1 MVIHYAVGKE
11 TEYIA
16 MDMKNMYEGIF
27 VKSFVLFYGDK
38 IRYYITEES
47 DEGEKTTPEYTIE
60 YSPSTE
66 GVASGRYELLNT
78 IMEDKAV
85 GDKDSLASHSD
96 LYAFQNAAV
105 KLFKPVL

>member
-1 MVIHYAVGKE
+1 MGGAGGGGG
-11 TEYIA
+11 A
-16 MDMKNMYEGIF
+16 APG
-27 VKSFVLFYGDK
+27 GA
-38 IRYYITEES
+38 
-47 DEGEKTTPEYTIE
+47 IE

>member
-1 MVIHYAVGKE
+1 
-11 TEYIA
+11 

-60 YSPSTE
+60 YSSSTE

-78 IMEDKAV
+78 IMEDEAV